1 MKKIRI
7 ADEVRQSLINKRI
20 ISVGDDYI
28 ELTNG
33 LRIYLD
39 ENEIEMLGS
48 EPIRE
53 ANYWVIETGSD
64 CDGVYTRGRVWA
76 FETQDEAYEYSDKQ
90 HEWSDGMKYPV
101 LALFSSVVDYCNDHN
116 LNPENYKQP

>member
-1 MKKIRI
+1 MKTSRI
-7 ADEVRQSLINKRI
+7 SEDAKKSLVNKRI
-20 ISVGDDYI
+20 ISIGDDYI

-48 EPIRE
+48 EPIKE

-116 LNPENYKQP
+116 LNPENYKQA